1 MERILPLAEL
11 HLQKGEK
18 KRGREVSSARGKL
31 YSKGITEMQTVIK
44 INEKEKKWIILNH
57 NRLS

>member
-18 KRGREVSSARGKL
+18 ESGREVSSARGKL
-31 YSKGITEMQTVIK
+31 YSKGITEMQAVIK
-44 INEKEKKWIILNH
+44 INEKEK
-57 NRLS
+57 